1 MKAKILSLFMSAL
14 MLFSLFPASVL
25 ADDEAGD
32 TSLSTAIVTIE
43 DGTVAAGES
52 ITLNVVMT
60 NVQDFTNFE
69 YQVVYDDEAF
79 TSITLSNT
87 YTYTATI
94 AGTDYTYEVTAYCLQ
109 NASPVINN
117 DEGIIT
123 AGNTTAITLGDDGIL
138 FTITLTVA
146 ENAYNGDYTISLVGP
161 EDGTV
166 ETRLLNNSGAA
177 VSVEYVS
184 GTVTVTGGQDFTA
197 EAPEIT
203 TQPEGA
209 SYTFGDTVAEALTVA
224 ARVSDGGTLSYQ
236 WYSNTTESN
245 ENGTAITSATDAS
258 YTPGLTEAGTTW
270 YYCVVTNTINGAT
283 ASTSSD
289 AAAVTVKPLDISES
303 VGVSVADANCVYTG
317 STNEPEVTVTLD
329 DTVLTASTDY
339 TVAYANNVN
348 AGESATATVTFTGN
362 YTGETSVTFTIQKA
376 AQPMTVTGSAS
387 ILIGKTLD
395 LSELVSGAEG
405 DVSYQ
410 SDAED
415 FSLSGSVLTVA
426 ETVAANATATITVT
440 ASGSDNYESGSATI
454 TVTAIDK
461 NDVSE
466 YITFEDDSATYT
478 GDELSITAATIADD
492 YTGSFSYSY
501 ALDGETLSGLPV
513 DVGEYTVT
521 VTYED
526 ETNAG
531 SATATFT
538 INPKEITASD
548 FDVDTAAEDYT
559 GAAVTKD
566 FASELAEG
574 TDYTVAYENNV
585 TLGTAT
591 ITITGIGNYTGELT
605 YSFTIVGVDVTGVAL
620 DQTTAELTVGDTL
633 TLAATVL
640 ENATDPTVTWKS
652 GKASVATVDEN
663 GVVTA
668 LKAGTAVITATA
680 GDCSAKCTVMVTAK
694 EVASTGAALNVESAM
709 VAVGGAVPLAV
720 SLEPAD
726 TTESVASTTF
736 ESSDESV
743 ATVDENGVVTGV
755 VAGTATI
762 TATVTTDADAEYTL
776 SCSVTVS
783 DELTAADSAS
793 VETVESDEIE
803 IDAQVSDVEQAVAD
817 YLNETYSTMTYTT
830 TDEDGNETT
839 EEVTGEW
846 KVVSA
851 GSDGTY
857 TVVFKPSDN
866 ESYAAVYATV
876 QAAIARLTPTVEV
889 DYDTVSA
896 SGKTLED
903 ANLTLVS
910 ATCDGEDVDG
920 TLEWD
925 LDETTEVTKGTYYA
939 WIFTPKNTDT
949 YETVTG
955 MIRLWKSSSSG
966 GSSSGGSSSG
976 SSSSGSDSSSGSSS
990 GSTDTGTDYVSGFT
1004 DVTTGEYYSDAV
1016 AWAVENGVTT
1026 GTSDTTFSPNG
1037 SCTRAQV
1044 VTFLYRLAGEPDVD
1058 GENEFADVSS
1068 DTYYYN
1074 AVIWAVQ
1081 QGITNGVG
1089 NELFDPEATCT
1100 RTQIVTFLYRYA
1112 NSPAAEGGSAFA
1124 DVESGAYYEDAV
1136 AWAEQNDVT
1145 NGTSD
1150 TTFSPNNACTRAQ
1163 IVTFL
1168 YRAFAE

>member
-1 MKAKILSLFMSAL
+1 MKKQILSFFTSVVL
-14 MLFSLFPASVL
+14 LFSLFPVGAL
-25 ADDEAGD
+25 ADDSSSETTTTATVISVDSATAEVGEEVELAVKMTATEFD
-32 TSLSTAIVTIE
+32 TF
-43 DGTVAAGES
+43 GM
-52 ITLNVVMT
+52 VV
-60 NVQDFTNFE
+60 E
-69 YQVVYDDEAF
+69 YD
-79 TSITLSNT
+79 SNT
-87 YTYTATI
+87 FELTEFNT
-94 AGTDYTYEVTAYCLQ
+94 GYEVT
-109 NASPVINN
+109 V
-117 DEGIIT
+117 EGF
-123 AGNTTAITLGDDGIL
+123 G
-138 FTITLTVA
+138 TLTTNYMSVVPEYFAETGKIAVA
-146 ENAYNGDYTISLVGP
+146 SSSSVTINGYANDGETIFTFTLKVLDDAYNGDYSVGI
-161 EDGTV
+161 TV
-166 ETRLLNNSGAA
+166 DELKLGDYDIENT
-177 VSVEYVS
+177 VVS

-245 ENGTAITSATDAS
+245 ENGTAITGATDAS
-258 YTPGLTEAGTTW
+258 YTPELTEAGTTW

-329 DTVLTASTDY
+329 GTVLTAGTDY

-362 YTGETSVTFTIQKA
+362 YTGETSATFTIQKA

-387 ILIGKTLD
+387 VLIGKTLD

-410 SDAED
+410 SDAEG

-426 ETVAANATATITVT
+426 ETVAADATATITVT

-478 GDELSITAATIADD
+478 GDELSIAAATIADD

-513 DVGEYTVT
+513 DAGEYTVT
-521 VTYED
+521 ATYED

-566 FASELAEG
+566 ITSELAED
-574 TDYTVAYENNV
+574 TDYTVSYADN
-585 TLGTAT
+585 TALGTAT

-605 YSFTIVGVDVTGVAL
+605 YSFTIVGVDVTGVTL
-620 DQTTAELTVGDTL
+620 DQTAAELTVGDTL
-633 TLAATVL
+633 TLTATVL
-640 ENATDPTVTWKS
+640 PENATDPTVTWKS
-652 GKASVATVDEN
+652 GKTSVATVDES

-680 GDCSAKCTVMVTAK
+680 GDYSATCTVTVTAK
-694 EVASTGAALNVESAM
+694 EVASTGAALNVESAT
-709 VAVGGAVPLAV
+709 VAVGGTVPLTV
-720 SLEPAD
+720 SLAPAD
-726 TTESVASTTF
+726 TTESVAATTF

-755 VAGTATI
+755 AAGTATI

-776 SCSVTVS
+776 SCTVTVS
-783 DELTAADSAS
+783 EELAAADSAS
-793 VETVESDEIE
+793 VENVESDEIE
-803 IDAQVSDVEQAVAD
+803 IDAQVTDVEQAVAD

-830 TDEDGNETT
+830 TDEDGNETM

-846 KVVSA
+846 EVVSA

-857 TVVFKPSDN
+857 TVMFTPEN
-866 ESYAAVYATV
+866 TESYATVYATV

-889 DYDTVSA
+889 DYDTISA

-903 ANLTLVS
+903 AALTLVS

-925 LDETTEVTKGTYYA
+925 LDETTEVTKGTYYG
-939 WIFTPKNTDT
+939 WTFTPDDTDT

-955 MIRLWKSSSSG
+955 TILLWKSSG

-1044 VTFLYRLAGEPDVD
+1044 VTFLYRLAGEPNVD

-1068 DTYYYN
+1068 DTYYHD

-1100 RTQIVTFLYRYA
+1100 RAQIVTFLYRYA

-1136 AWAEQNDVT
+1136 VWAEQNDVT

>member
-1 MKAKILSLFMSAL
+1 MKKQILSFFTSVVL
-14 MLFSLFPASVL
+14 LFSLFPVGAL
-25 ADDEAGD
+25 ADDSSSETTTTATMISVDSATAEVGEEVELAVKMTAAEFD
-32 TSLSTAIVTIE
+32 TF
-43 DGTVAAGES
+43 GM
-52 ITLNVVMT
+52 VV
-60 NVQDFTNFE
+60 E
-69 YQVVYDDEAF
+69 YD
-79 TSITLSNT
+79 SNT
-87 YTYTATI
+87 FELTEFNT
-94 AGTDYTYEVTAYCLQ
+94 GYEVT
-109 NASPVINN
+109 V
-117 DEGIIT
+117 EGF
-123 AGNTTAITLGDDGIL
+123 G
-138 FTITLTVA
+138 TLTTNYMSVVPEYFAETGKIAVA
-146 ENAYNGDYTISLVGP
+146 SSSNVTINGYANDGETIFTFTLKVLDDAYNGDYSVGI
-161 EDGTV
+161 TV
-166 ETRLLNNSGAA
+166 DELKLGDYDIENT
-177 VSVEYVS
+177 VVP

-209 SYTFGDTVAEALTVA
+209 SYTFGDTVAEALSVA
-224 ARVSDGGTLSYQ
+224 VRVSDGGTLSYQ

-245 ENGTAITSATDAS
+245 ENGTAITGATDAS
-258 YTPGLTEAGTTW
+258 YTPELTEAGTTW

-317 STNEPEVTVTLD
+317 SANEPEVTVTLD
-329 DTVLTASTDY
+329 GTVLTAGTDY

-362 YTGETSVTFTIQKA
+362 YTGETSATFTIQKA

-387 ILIGKTLD
+387 VLIGKTLN

-410 SDAED
+410 SDAEG

-461 NDVSE
+461 NDVS
-466 YITFEDDSATYT
+466 SAISFADGNVIYT
-478 GDELSITAATIADD
+478 GEEQRYEEATISG
-492 YTGSFSYSY
+492 YTGGAFTYSY

-513 DVGEYTVT
+513 DAGEYTVT
-521 VTYED
+521 ATYED

-566 FASELAEG
+566 IASELAEG

-591 ITITGIGNYTGELT
+591 ITITGIDNYTGELT
-605 YSFTIVGVDVTGVAL
+605 YSFSIVGVSVTSVTL
-620 DQTTAELTVGDTL
+620 DKTEAALTVGNTL

-640 ENATDPTVTWKS
+640 PENATDPTVTWKS

-668 LKAGTAVITATA
+668 RKAGTAVITATA
-680 GDCSAKCTVMVTAK
+680 GDCSAKCTVTVTAK
-694 EVASTGAALNVESAM
+694 EVASTGAALNVESAT
-709 VAVGGAVPLAV
+709 VAVGGTVPLTV
-720 SLEPAD
+720 SLKPAN
-726 TTESVASTTF
+726 TTESVESTTF
-736 ESSDESV
+736 ASDDSNV
-743 ATVDENGVVTGV
+743 ATVDANGVVTGV
-755 VAGTATI
+755 AAGTATI

-776 SCSVTVS
+776 SCIVTVS
-783 DELTAADSAS
+783 GELAAADSAS

-803 IDAQVSDVEQAVAD
+803 IDAQVSDVEQAVAG

-839 EEVTGEW
+839 EEVTGKWE
-846 KVVSA
+846 VVSA

-857 TVVFKPSDN
+857 TVMFTPSDN

-876 QAAIARLTPTVEV
+876 QAAVARLTPTVEV
-889 DYDTVSA
+889 DYETVSA

-903 ANLTLVS
+903 ANLKLVS
-910 ATCDGEDVDG
+910 ATCDG

-939 WIFTPKNTDT
+939 WTFTPDDTDT

-955 MIRLWKSSSSG
+955 TIRLWKSSSSG

-976 SSSSGSDSSSGSSS
+976 SGTSGSTTDTTTTDTGT

-1026 GTSDTTFSPNG
+1026 GTSDTTFTPNG

-1058 GENEFADVSS
+1058 GEDEFADVSS
-1068 DTYYYN
+1068 DTYYHD

-1100 RTQIVTFLYRYA
+1100 RAQIVTFLYRYA